1 MSDTIVF
8 RGVTYHLIPG
18 LAPCFQ
24 YDMKT
29 NTYTGYVDPKL
40 KFDKFVE
47 LANAI
52 DADKRS
58 RYEAIPPNIRKLA
71 EYIHTKRNPKLVTEA
86 LIAYLEGMCK
96 ND

>member
-1 MSDTIVF
+1 MSDTVVF

-24 YDMKT
+24 YD
-29 NTYTGYVDPKL
+29 
-40 KFDKFVE
+40 
-47 LANAI
+47 
-52 DADKRS
+52 
-58 RYEAIPPNIRKLA
+58 
-71 EYIHTKRNPKLVTEA
+71 LVTEA